1 MARWCALGAN
11 KTQGEEHMKKRLT
24 VMVSEDIDRIR
35 SKIYEETGVFMTYVQ
50 VFDFLITFYVKN
62 QKAQSTWRQ

>member
-1 MARWCALGAN
+1 MN
-11 KTQGEEHMKKRLT
+11 KKRLT